1 MRQKILSVIA
11 IICIAV
17 YVVALGFAAYKI
29 ITGINDRQRLAEREF
44 AELVEI
50 SSTAGT
56 LGFTSES
63 FKGAIQDALLNSK
76 TLQAVIVSSPL
87 GIDAFEREPGRIITW
102 IGGSPRFKT
111 VWGFSKEPFF
121 SALGLD
127 GIRNATISA
136 VSSSLDPQG
145 FINILKYTLMAVL
158 TVLMIACFTLILE
171 SLLTKSGDPVNAGTE
186 QERPAPKKE
195 TAAPPGVK
203 AAPAAEALREE
214 EQGPRGLYSPYGI
227 GWEDYIKDR
236 LSSEL
241 RRCTIDRQDLVFI
254 IMEFRNPEKINE
266 QLFNQ
271 FAAGAVNYFTNRD
284 LIFEKGYRGI
294 SVIIPHTNLEQGL
307 RKSEIFHN
315 QILQS
320 LFPDFQKT
328 DLCIGLSSRLERI
341 IEADRLIF
349 ETEKALKKA
358 LGDPVSPV
366 VAFKSDPVKY
376 RAFIASRNKKGL

>member
-1 MRQKILSVIA
+1 MRQKISSVIA

-17 YVVALGFAAYKI
+17 YVAALGFAAYKI

-63 FKGAIQDALLNSK
+63 FKGAIQDALFNSK

-111 VWGFSKEPFF
+111 VLGFSKDPFF

-136 VSSSLDPQG
+136 VSSYFDPQG
-145 FINILKYTLMAVL
+145 FITILKYTLMAVL

-186 QERPAPKKE
+186 QQHPVPKNE
-195 TAAPPGVK
+195 TAAPPEVTP
-203 AAPAAEALREE
+203 APAAEAPREE
-214 EQGPRGLYSPYGI
+214 EKVPRGLYSPYGI

-241 RRCTIDRQDLVFI
+241 HRCAIDRQDLVFI
-254 IMEFRNPEKINE
+254 IMEFKNPEKINE
-266 QLFNQ
+266 QRFNQ
-271 FAAGAVNYFTNRD
+271 FTDGAVNYFTNRD
-284 LIFEKGYRGI
+284 LIFEKGRGI
-294 SVIIPHTNLEQGL
+294 SVIIPHANLDQGL
-307 RKSEIFHN
+307 KKSEIFHH

-328 DLCIGLSSRLERI
+328 DLCIGLSSRLERS

>member
-1 MRQKILSVIA
+1 MRQKISSVIA

-17 YVVALGFAAYKI
+17 YTAALVFAAYKI
-29 ITGINDRQRLAEREF
+29 IAGINDRQRLAEREF

-63 FKGAIQDALLNSK
+63 FKGAIQDALFNSK

-87 GIDAFEREPGRIITW
+87 GVDAFERDPGRIITW
-102 IGGSPRFKT
+102 TSGSPRFKT
-111 VWGFSKEPFF
+111 VFGFSKEPFF
-121 SALGLD
+121 SPLGLD

-136 VSSSLDPQG
+136 VSTYLDPQG
-145 FINILKYTLMAVL
+145 VITILKYTLMAVL

-171 SLLTKSGDPVNAGTE
+171 SLLTKSGGPVNAGTE
-186 QERPAPKKE
+186 QPVPKEAAPE
-195 TAAPPGVK
+195 TA
-203 AAPAAEALREE
+203 EA
-214 EQGPRGLYSPYGI
+214 PRGLYSPYGI

-241 RRCTIDRQDLVFI
+241 HRCTIDRRDLVFI
-254 IMEFRNPEKINE
+254 IMEFKNPEKIND
-266 QLFNQ
+266 QLFHQ
-271 FAAGAVNYFTNRD
+271 FADGAVKYFTNRD

-294 SVIIPHTNLEQGL
+294 SVIIPHTNLDQGL
-307 RKSEIFHN
+307 KRCEIFHR

-320 LFPDFQKT
+320 LFPGFRKK

-341 IEADRLIF
+341 IEAERLIF

-366 VAFKSDPVKY
+366 VAFKSDPAKY